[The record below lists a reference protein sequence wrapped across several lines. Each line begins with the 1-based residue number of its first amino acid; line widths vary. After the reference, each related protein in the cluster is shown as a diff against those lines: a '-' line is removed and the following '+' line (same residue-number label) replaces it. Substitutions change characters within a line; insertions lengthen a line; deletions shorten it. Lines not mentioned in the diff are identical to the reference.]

1 MIQSNRGRRASTR
14 PPKLLIALILLS
26 ASAFSF
32 SDSRL
37 DSAVTIFSESG
48 HGSGVIVDGNGVIY
62 TNYHVIEDSKSLAIK
77 LSNGDVFVNVD
88 LLAQDELRD
97 IAILKVSGYDLP
109 VAPLGNSN
117 TVSVGDKVSVVGAPE
132 GLTGTISSGIV
143 SAKRRVEGRELI
155 QIDAAISP
163 GSSGGAV
170 FDAEGR
176 VIALA
181 VSQYVEGQ
189 NLNFAVPINYARG
202 LDGSRGE
209 TTTFASGENL
219 LLTVPT
225 NISGGDLASTETLS
239 KVDIVEIASL
249 ALGSDFAGPD
259 ADGDYFAERD
269 SGGNIWLVFDEDD
282 AFYLSIYWSLDSV
295 VVDKEFFAQLLR
307 LNFRTKQVSVGLYN
321 ANDEKESLWVG
332 LEGNTKWIRA
342 KELSAAVNEL
352 VAVDKGVLDLLL
364 ANIPDETAIALI
376 EHQSRPSFAKPK
388 RSVSGKKIA
397 VMKDEFSIRV
407 PRSWKVYQDQELGS
421 AGGRMR
427 NLANRDSTL
436 EIALLEEIGDIR
448 IDDTLLLEIAE
459 GYAGLAV
466 DETGQMMVL
475 SRGERFVK
483 DFRVV
488 WLSVVV
494 KNDGDMP
501 TFYEF
506 NMFPDV
512 TNLFT
517 VLTSGESLEEV
528 IQLGTDVIKS
538 LE

>member
-14 PPKLLIALILLS
+14 PPRLLIALILLS

-97 IAILKVSGYDLP
+97 IAILKVGGYDLP
-109 VAPLGNSN
+109 VSPLGNSN

-239 KVDIVEIASL
+239 KADIV
-249 ALGSDFAGPD
+249 
-259 ADGDYFAERD
+259 
-269 SGGNIWLVFDEDD
+269 
-282 AFYLSIYWSLDSV
+282 
-295 VVDKEFFAQLLR
+295 
-307 LNFRTKQVSVGLYN
+307 
-321 ANDEKESLWVG
+321 
-332 LEGNTKWIRA
+332 
-342 KELSAAVNEL
+342 
-352 VAVDKGVLDLLL
+352 
-364 ANIPDETAIALI
+364 
-376 EHQSRPSFAKPK
+376 
-388 RSVSGKKIA
+388 
-397 VMKDEFSIRV
+397 
-407 PRSWKVYQDQELGS
+407 
-421 AGGRMR
+421 
-427 NLANRDSTL
+427 
-436 EIALLEEIGDIR
+436 
-448 IDDTLLLEIAE
+448 
-459 GYAGLAV
+459 
-466 DETGQMMVL
+466 
-475 SRGERFVK
+475 
-483 DFRVV
+483 
-488 WLSVVV
+488 
-494 KNDGDMP
+494 
-501 TFYEF
+501 
-506 NMFPDV
+506 
-512 TNLFT
+512 
-517 VLTSGESLEEV
+517 
-528 IQLGTDVIKS
+528 
-538 LE
+538 